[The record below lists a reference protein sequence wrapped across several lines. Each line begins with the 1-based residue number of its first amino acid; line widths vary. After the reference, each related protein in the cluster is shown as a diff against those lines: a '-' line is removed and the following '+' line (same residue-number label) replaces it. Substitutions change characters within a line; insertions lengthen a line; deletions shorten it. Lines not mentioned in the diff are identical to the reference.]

1 MNRNRRNSL
10 SALFLLVVAVFVGGC
25 SQETP
30 EILANGTLRLSIGH
44 VAQKVESR
52 ATPSQLGKPLAAMFN
67 LKIQR
72 SGSQTCCY
80 DGKFVEELSVNI
92 GTYDIT
98 AYYGENVILGKDA
111 PYYEGVATALIE
123 EGVSTSVSIP
133 CRVANALISVSF
145 GRDEEER
152 ARFDK
157 FYTNYGFMV
166 RIANHSLAITNED
179 KGASIYFPAG
189 SSPTL
194 VFFGTLRE
202 NDKVVSCEMTSDA
215 IPEVFAAADHAMIT
229 LTLPDPESAMDV
241 DISKVEV
248 ETVTIEETI
257 PLSWLP
263 VPVATAEHTY
273 DAAGNLVGTDVNL
286 SSSYPGIQWRTV
298 LTNASDE
305 AVRVIEG
312 MGELQ
317 LSYDKSPEYPYL
329 PSGDYK
335 AVYYAMQGEI
345 AKEISSCEFCV
356 GKPELKVTVDGYS
369 SYTKYLEGDIDGA
382 NACDG
387 NSVYDISVALNV
399 SEALLSKYTNSITF
413 KFDSFDAESVVAGK
427 NKFVRTEP
435 YANQAAR
442 FEPYR
447 LTGNATFDGV
457 SVSSYKDFYITGLPV
472 TFAPPTV
479 ASGWANGSNATFS
492 SGEVKIGGNSGNI
505 TYKGFAIPAGVPVTL
520 GYKYKLRAGATLLS
534 TNKFTVTA
542 ENLEVFSQSLRGN
555 LLSAKEE
562 TYEGVKAF
570 TPTTQT
576 TTIKCVNNSSSG
588 ASTIYYFTF
597 KYSN

>member
-30 EILANGTLRLSIGH
+30 EILTNGTLRLSIGH

-52 ATPSQLGKPLAAMFN
+52 ATPSQLGKPLADMFN

-80 DGKFVEELSVNI
+80 DGKFVEELSVNV

-133 CRVANALISVSF
+133 CRVANALVSVSF
-145 GRDEEER
+145 GRNEEER

-157 FYTNYGFMV
+157 FYANYGLMV

-194 VFFGTLRE
+194 VFFGSLRE
-202 NDKVVSCEMTSDA
+202 NGEVVSCEMTSDA
-215 IPEVFAAADHAMIT
+215 IPEVFAAADHAIIT

-263 VPVATAEHTY
+263 VPVAIAEHSY
-273 DAAGNLVGTDVNL
+273 DAAGNLVGTDVIL

-305 AVRVIEG
+305 PVRVMEG
-312 MGELQ
+312 IGELQ

-335 AVYYAMQGEI
+335 AIYYAMQGEV
-345 AKEISSCEFCV
+345 AKEISSCEFSV
-356 GKPELKVTVDGYS
+356 GKPELKVTVGGYS
-369 SYTKYLEGDIDGA
+369 SYTKYLEGDVDGA
-382 NACDG
+382 NACGG
-387 NSVYDISVALNV
+387 NSVYDLSVALNV
-399 SEALLSKYTNSITF
+399 SETLLAKYAYSFTF
-413 KFDSFDAESVVAGK
+413 KYASGYTENVEAGK
-427 NKFVRTEP
+427 NSFFRESVE
-435 YANQAAR
+435 NQVASSD
-442 FEPYR
+442 PYR
-447 LTGNATFDGV
+447 LSANATFDGV
-457 SVSSYKDFYITGLPV
+457 SVDAHKDFYITGLPV
-472 TFAPPTV
+472 KFAPPSTANGWAK
-479 ASGWANGSNATFS
+479 ASGTVSFNSGEARLENGSIS
-492 SGEVKIGGNSGNI
+492 NSN
-505 TYKGFAIPAGVPVTL
+505 FAIPAQTKVTMDYNVKIRAGGLWASNKLTITLGNNDMFSKSLSGGLLGKEESYNDSKSVTL
-520 GYKYKLRAGATLLS
+520 SSQALMLKCSNTKSYSNITSLTL
-534 TNKFTVTA
+534 
-542 ENLEVFSQSLRGN
+542 
-555 LLSAKEE
+555 
-562 TYEGVKAF
+562 
-570 TPTTQT
+570 
-576 TTIKCVNNSSSG
+576 
-588 ASTIYYFTF
+588 
-597 KYSN
+597 KYSK

>member
-30 EILANGTLRLSIGH
+30 EILTNGTLRLSIGH

-52 ATPSQLGKPLAAMFN
+52 ATPSQLGKPLADMFN

-80 DGKFVEELSVNI
+80 DGKFVEELSVNV

-133 CRVANALISVSF
+133 CRVANALVSVSF
-145 GRDEEER
+145 GRNEEER

-157 FYTNYGFMV
+157 FYANYGLMV

-194 VFFGTLRE
+194 VFFGSLRE
-202 NDKVVSCEMTSDA
+202 NGEVVSCEMTSDA
-215 IPEVFAAADHAMIT
+215 IPEVFAAADHAIIT
-229 LTLPDPESAMDV
+229 LTLPDPESAMDI

-263 VPVATAEHTY
+263 VPVAIAEHSY
-273 DAAGNLVGTDVNL
+273 DAAGNLVGTDVSL

-305 AVRVIEG
+305 PVRVMEG
-312 MGELQ
+312 IGELQ

-335 AVYYAMQGEI
+335 AIYYAMQGEV
-345 AKEISSCEFCV
+345 AKEISSCEFSV
-356 GKPELKVTVDGYS
+356 GKPELKVTVGGYS
-369 SYTKYLEGDIDGA
+369 SYTKYLEGDVDGA
-382 NACDG
+382 NACGG
-387 NSVYDISVALNV
+387 NSVYDLSVALNV
-399 SEALLSKYTNSITF
+399 SEALLAKYAYSFTF
-413 KFDSFDAESVVAGK
+413 KYASGYTEDVEAGK
-427 NKFVRTEP
+427 NSFFRESVE
-435 YANQAAR
+435 NQVASSD
-442 FEPYR
+442 PYR
-447 LTGNATFDGV
+447 LSANATFDGV
-457 SVSSYKDFYITGLPV
+457 SVDAHKDFYITGLPV
-472 TFAPPTV
+472 KFAPPSTANGWTK
-479 ASGWANGSNATFS
+479 ASGSVSFNSGEAKLENGSIS
-492 SGEVKIGGNSGNI
+492 NSN
-505 TYKGFAIPAGVPVTL
+505 FAIPAQTKVTMDYNVKIRAGGLWASNKLTITLGNNEMFSKSLSGGLLGKEESYNDSKSVTL
-520 GYKYKLRAGATLLS
+520 SSQALMLKCSNTKSYSNITSLTL
-534 TNKFTVTA
+534 
-542 ENLEVFSQSLRGN
+542 
-555 LLSAKEE
+555 
-562 TYEGVKAF
+562 
-570 TPTTQT
+570 
-576 TTIKCVNNSSSG
+576 
-588 ASTIYYFTF
+588 
-597 KYSN
+597 KYSK

>member
-25 SQETP
+25 SQEPP
-30 EILANGTLRLSIGH
+30 EILTNGTLRLSIGH

-52 ATPSQLGKPLAAMFN
+52 ATPSQLGKPLADMFN

-133 CRVANALISVSF
+133 CRVANALVSVSF
-145 GRDEEER
+145 GRNEEER

-157 FYTNYGFMV
+157 FYANYGLMV

-202 NDKVVSCEMTSDA
+202 NGEVVSCEMTSDA
-215 IPEVFAAADHAMIT
+215 IPEVFAAADHAIIT
-229 LTLPDPESAMDV
+229 LTLPDPESAMDI

-263 VPVATAEHTY
+263 VPVATAEHSY
-273 DAAGNLVGTDVNL
+273 DAAGNLVGTDVSL

-305 AVRVIEG
+305 PVRVMEG
-312 MGELQ
+312 IGELQ

-335 AVYYAMQGEI
+335 AIYYAMQGEV
-345 AKEISSCEFCV
+345 AKEISCCEFSV
-356 GKPELKVTVDGYS
+356 GKPELKVTVGGYS
-369 SYTKYLEGDIDGA
+369 SYTKYLEGDVDGA
-382 NACDG
+382 NACGG
-387 NSVYDISVALNV
+387 NSVYDLSVALNV
-399 SEALLSKYTNSITF
+399 SEALLAKYAYSFTF
-413 KFDSFDAESVVAGK
+413 KYASGYTENVEAGK
-427 NKFVRTEP
+427 NSFFRESVE
-435 YANQAAR
+435 NQVASSD
-442 FEPYR
+442 PYR
-447 LTGNATFDGV
+447 LSANATFDGV
-457 SVSSYKDFYITGLPV
+457 SVDAHKDFYITGLPV
-472 TFAPPTV
+472 KFAPPSTANGWAK
-479 ASGWANGSNATFS
+479 ASGSVSFNSGEARLENGSIS
-492 SGEVKIGGNSGNI
+492 NSN
-505 TYKGFAIPAGVPVTL
+505 FAIPAQTKVTMDYNVKIRAGGLWTSNKLTITLGNNEMFSKSLSGGLLGKEESYNDSKSVTL
-520 GYKYKLRAGATLLS
+520 SSQALMLKCSNTKSYSNITSLTL
-534 TNKFTVTA
+534 
-542 ENLEVFSQSLRGN
+542 
-555 LLSAKEE
+555 
-562 TYEGVKAF
+562 
-570 TPTTQT
+570 
-576 TTIKCVNNSSSG
+576 
-588 ASTIYYFTF
+588 
-597 KYSN
+597 KYSK

>member
-30 EILANGTLRLSIGH
+30 EILTNGTLRLSIGH

-133 CRVANALISVSF
+133 CRVANALVSVSF
-145 GRDEEER
+145 GRNEEER

-157 FYTNYGFMV
+157 FYANYGLMV

-194 VFFGTLRE
+194 VFFGSLRE
-202 NDKVVSCEMTSDA
+202 NGEVVSCEMTSDA
-215 IPEVFAAADHAMIT
+215 IPEVFAAADHAIIT

-263 VPVATAEHTY
+263 VPVAVAEHSY
-273 DAAGNLVGTDVNL
+273 DAAGNLVGTDVSL

-305 AVRVIEG
+305 PVRVMEG
-312 MGELQ
+312 IGELQ

-335 AVYYAMQGEI
+335 AIYYAMQGEA
-345 AKEISSCEFCV
+345 AKEISSCEFSV
-356 GKPELKVTVDGYS
+356 GKPELKVTVGGYS
-369 SYTKYLEGDIDGA
+369 SYTKYLEGDVDGA
-382 NACDG
+382 NACGG
-387 NSVYDISVALNV
+387 NSVYDLSVALNV
-399 SEALLSKYTNSITF
+399 SEALLTKYAYSFTF
-413 KFDSFDAESVVAGK
+413 KYASGYTENVEAGK
-427 NKFVRTEP
+427 NSFFRESVE
-435 YANQAAR
+435 NQVASSD
-442 FEPYR
+442 PYR
-447 LTGNATFDGV
+447 LSANATFDGV
-457 SVSSYKDFYITGLPV
+457 SVDAHKDFYITGLPV
-472 TFAPPTV
+472 KFAPPSTANGWAK
-479 ASGWANGSNATFS
+479 ASGSVSFNSGEARLENGSIS
-492 SGEVKIGGNSGNI
+492 NSN
-505 TYKGFAIPAGVPVTL
+505 FAIPAQTKVTMDYNVKIRAGGLWTSNKLTITLGNNEMFSKSLSGGLLGKEESYNDSKSVTL
-520 GYKYKLRAGATLLS
+520 SSQALMLKCSNTKSYSNITSLTL
-534 TNKFTVTA
+534 
-542 ENLEVFSQSLRGN
+542 
-555 LLSAKEE
+555 
-562 TYEGVKAF
+562 
-570 TPTTQT
+570 
-576 TTIKCVNNSSSG
+576 
-588 ASTIYYFTF
+588 
-597 KYSN
+597 KYSK